1 MDGKRTRI
9 LFIFSLF
16 EKMIPLPLSYLPV
29 LFSEFLEVPS
39 PKTILQL
46 STIHTMSS
54 LPLSRKNESIFF
66 QKNSLLPL
74 LTLPLE
80 QTLSLFQ
87 GGEAMSIITVNHLSK
102 DFGSRQV
109 LKDVSLEVKKG
120 TVFGLLGPNGA
131 GKTTLIECILGLKKP
146 ENGEALIFGQSA
158 RQQRKTIFE
167 KVGVQ
172 LQASNFQNNI
182 KVEELCQEMSALYQ
196 EPQDYQK
203 LLEQFDL
210 AEFQKQR
217 ADSLSGG
224 QKQRLSLVLALLP
237 NPEIV
242 FLDELTTGLDTEARR
257 EVWRILRSLKKQG
270 LTIFLT
276 THYLEEAEQLCDEL
290 VFLKKGQIIERQNLA
305 YLQQQENY
313 LTLEDY
319 YLQKMEESA

>member
-1 MDGKRTRI
+1 M
-9 LFIFSLF
+9 
-16 EKMIPLPLSYLPV
+16 
-29 LFSEFLEVPS
+29 
-39 PKTILQL
+39 
-46 STIHTMSS
+46 
-54 LPLSRKNESIFF
+54 N
-66 QKNSLLPL
+66 
-74 LTLPLE
+74 
-80 QTLSLFQ
+80 
-87 GGEAMSIITVNHLSK
+87 IITVNHLSK
-102 DFGSRQV
+102 HFGNRQV

-182 KVEELCQEMSALYQ
+182 RVDELCQEMSALYQ
-196 EPQDYQK
+196 EPLDYQK

-305 YLQQQENY
+305 HLQQQENY

>member
-1 MDGKRTRI
+1 
-9 LFIFSLF
+9 
-16 EKMIPLPLSYLPV
+16 
-29 LFSEFLEVPS
+29 
-39 PKTILQL
+39 
-46 STIHTMSS
+46 
-54 LPLSRKNESIFF
+54 
-66 QKNSLLPL
+66 
-74 LTLPLE
+74 
-80 QTLSLFQ
+80 
-87 GGEAMSIITVNHLSK
+87 MSIITVNHLSK
-102 DFGSRQV
+102 QFGNKQV

-146 ENGEALIFGQSA
+146 ESGEALILGQTA
-158 RQQRKTIFE
+158 CKQRKTVFE
-167 KVGVQ
+167 QVGVQ

-182 KVEELCQEMSALYQ
+182 RVDELCQEMSSLYR
-196 EPQDYQK
+196 EPLAYRD

-210 AEFQKQR
+210 SEFQKQR

-257 EVWRILRSLKKQG
+257 EVWRILHSLKKQG

-290 VFLKKGQIIERQNLA
+290 VFLKKGQIIERQNLEQ
-305 YLQQQENY
+305 LQQQENY
-313 LTLEDY
+313 LNLEDY

>member
-1 MDGKRTRI
+1 
-9 LFIFSLF
+9 
-16 EKMIPLPLSYLPV
+16 
-29 LFSEFLEVPS
+29 
-39 PKTILQL
+39 
-46 STIHTMSS
+46 
-54 LPLSRKNESIFF
+54 
-66 QKNSLLPL
+66 
-74 LTLPLE
+74 
-80 QTLSLFQ
+80 
-87 GGEAMSIITVNHLSK
+87 MSIITVNHLSK

-182 KVEELCQEMSALYQ
+182 KVKELCQEMSALYQ

-290 VFLKKGQIIERQNLA
+290 VFLKKGQIIERQKLA

>member
-1 MDGKRTRI
+1 M
-9 LFIFSLF
+9 
-16 EKMIPLPLSYLPV
+16 
-29 LFSEFLEVPS
+29 
-39 PKTILQL
+39 
-46 STIHTMSS
+46 
-54 LPLSRKNESIFF
+54 N
-66 QKNSLLPL
+66 
-74 LTLPLE
+74 
-80 QTLSLFQ
+80 
-87 GGEAMSIITVNHLSK
+87 IITVNHLSK
-102 DFGSRQV
+102 HFGNRQV

-182 KVEELCQEMSALYQ
+182 RVDELCQEMSALYQ
-196 EPQDYQK
+196 EPLEYQK

-305 YLQQQENY
+305 HLQQQENY

>member
-1 MDGKRTRI
+1 M
-9 LFIFSLF
+9 
-16 EKMIPLPLSYLPV
+16 
-29 LFSEFLEVPS
+29 
-39 PKTILQL
+39 
-46 STIHTMSS
+46 
-54 LPLSRKNESIFF
+54 N
-66 QKNSLLPL
+66 
-74 LTLPLE
+74 
-80 QTLSLFQ
+80 
-87 GGEAMSIITVNHLSK
+87 IITVNHLSK
-102 DFGSRQV
+102 HFGNRQV

-158 RQQRKTIFE
+158 RQQRKITFE

-182 KVEELCQEMSALYQ
+182 RVDELCQEMSALYQ
-196 EPQDYQK
+196 EPLDYQK

-305 YLQQQENY
+305 HLQQQENY

>member
-1 MDGKRTRI
+1 
-9 LFIFSLF
+9 
-16 EKMIPLPLSYLPV
+16 
-29 LFSEFLEVPS
+29 
-39 PKTILQL
+39 
-46 STIHTMSS
+46 
-54 LPLSRKNESIFF
+54 
-66 QKNSLLPL
+66 
-74 LTLPLE
+74 
-80 QTLSLFQ
+80 
-87 GGEAMSIITVNHLSK
+87 MSIITVNHLSK

-158 RQQRKTIFE
+158 RQQRKAIFE

-196 EPQDYQK
+196 EPQNYQK

-257 EVWRILRSLKKQG
+257 EVWHILRSLKKQG

-319 YLQKMEESA
+319 YLQKMEENA

>member
-1 MDGKRTRI
+1 
-9 LFIFSLF
+9 
-16 EKMIPLPLSYLPV
+16 
-29 LFSEFLEVPS
+29 
-39 PKTILQL
+39 
-46 STIHTMSS
+46 
-54 LPLSRKNESIFF
+54 
-66 QKNSLLPL
+66 
-74 LTLPLE
+74 
-80 QTLSLFQ
+80 
-87 GGEAMSIITVNHLSK
+87 MSIITVNHLSK

-257 EVWRILRSLKKQG
+257 EVWHILRSLKKQG

>member
-1 MDGKRTRI
+1 
-9 LFIFSLF
+9 
-16 EKMIPLPLSYLPV
+16 
-29 LFSEFLEVPS
+29 
-39 PKTILQL
+39 
-46 STIHTMSS
+46 
-54 LPLSRKNESIFF
+54 
-66 QKNSLLPL
+66 
-74 LTLPLE
+74 
-80 QTLSLFQ
+80 
-87 GGEAMSIITVNHLSK
+87 MSIITVNHLSK
-102 DFGSRQV
+102 DFGSRQA

-203 LLEQFDL
+203 LLEQFEL

-224 QKQRLSLVLALLP
+224 QEQRLSLVLALLP
-237 NPEIV
+237 KPEIV

-257 EVWRILRSLKKQG
+257 KVWRILRSLKKQG

-276 THYLEEAEQLCDEL
+276 THYLDEAEQLCDEL

>member
-1 MDGKRTRI
+1 
-9 LFIFSLF
+9 
-16 EKMIPLPLSYLPV
+16 
-29 LFSEFLEVPS
+29 
-39 PKTILQL
+39 
-46 STIHTMSS
+46 
-54 LPLSRKNESIFF
+54 
-66 QKNSLLPL
+66 
-74 LTLPLE
+74 
-80 QTLSLFQ
+80 
-87 GGEAMSIITVNHLSK
+87 MSIITVNHLSK

-242 FLDELTTGLDTEARR
+242 FLDELTTGLDIEARR

>member
-1 MDGKRTRI
+1 
-9 LFIFSLF
+9 
-16 EKMIPLPLSYLPV
+16 
-29 LFSEFLEVPS
+29 
-39 PKTILQL
+39 
-46 STIHTMSS
+46 
-54 LPLSRKNESIFF
+54 
-66 QKNSLLPL
+66 
-74 LTLPLE
+74 
-80 QTLSLFQ
+80 
-87 GGEAMSIITVNHLSK
+87 MSIITVNHLSK

>member
-1 MDGKRTRI
+1 
-9 LFIFSLF
+9 
-16 EKMIPLPLSYLPV
+16 
-29 LFSEFLEVPS
+29 
-39 PKTILQL
+39 
-46 STIHTMSS
+46 
-54 LPLSRKNESIFF
+54 
-66 QKNSLLPL
+66 
-74 LTLPLE
+74 
-80 QTLSLFQ
+80 
-87 GGEAMSIITVNHLSK
+87 MSIITVNHLSK
-102 DFGSRQV
+102 YFGNKQV

-120 TVFGLLGPNGA
+120 TVLGLLGPNGA
-131 GKTTLIECILGLKKP
+131 GKTTLIECILGLKQP
-146 ENGEALIFGQSA
+146 ENGEALILGQPAS
-158 RQQRKTIFE
+158 QHRKTVFE

-196 EPQDYQK
+196 EPQDYLE

-210 AEFQKQR
+210 GEFQKQP
-217 ADSLSGG
+217 AGSLSGG

-237 NPEIV
+237 KPELV

-290 VFLKKGQIIERQNLA
+290 VFLKKGQIIEQQNLSQ
-305 YLQQQENY
+305 LQQQKNY

-319 YLQKMEESA
+319 YLQKMEERA

>member
-1 MDGKRTRI
+1 
-9 LFIFSLF
+9 
-16 EKMIPLPLSYLPV
+16 
-29 LFSEFLEVPS
+29 
-39 PKTILQL
+39 
-46 STIHTMSS
+46 
-54 LPLSRKNESIFF
+54 
-66 QKNSLLPL
+66 
-74 LTLPLE
+74 
-80 QTLSLFQ
+80 
-87 GGEAMSIITVNHLSK
+87 MSIITVNHLSK
-102 DFGSRQV
+102 DFGSRQA

>member
-1 MDGKRTRI
+1 MN
-9 LFIFSLF
+9 
-16 EKMIPLPLSYLPV
+16 
-29 LFSEFLEVPS
+29 
-39 PKTILQL
+39 TI
-46 STIHTMSS
+46 TI
-54 LPLSRKNESIFF
+54 
-66 QKNSLLPL
+66 
-74 LTLPLE
+74 
-80 QTLSLFQ
+80 
-87 GGEAMSIITVNHLSK
+87 NHLSK
-102 DFGSRQV
+102 QFGNKQV

-146 ENGEALIFGQSA
+146 ESGEALILGQTA
-158 RQQRKTIFE
+158 RKQRKTVFE
-167 KVGVQ
+167 QVGVQ

-182 KVEELCQEMSALYQ
+182 RVDELCQEMSALYR
-196 EPQDYQK
+196 EPLAYQD

-210 AEFQKQR
+210 TEFQKQR

-290 VFLKKGQIIERQNLA
+290 VFLKKGQIIERQNLEQ
-305 YLQQQENY
+305 LQQQENY
-313 LTLEDY
+313 LNLEDY